1 MRPLF
6 PDIQTRDRLLLRLAR
21 GPLGGLAL
29 VLLCCTVYLPGFFG
43 IPPVDRDE
51 SRFAQASRQMFESV
65 ALPESQRDPEL
76 HSGGLA
82 VPRVGGKDRLNKP
95 PLIYWL
101 QAGSAAVFTGGDP
114 LADAIWMYRVPS
126 FLAGIIIVLA
136 TWRLGCS
143 MFDPRA
149 GWLAGVLMAVSPV
162 FVWEA
167 HQARADMVMIAFTT
181 LAMGQLWRLWR
192 SCSLPRAPWG
202 RAGEGVPS
210 SSRSNR
216 APRFAPL
223 LLWLFVTLGILTKGP
238 ITPMVVVLTALF
250 LSVFSRNFR
259 WLRTTRPLL
268 GLAIVVAGVGP
279 WVYAVAQQV
288 GFAHYWSIIY
298 DEVFGRAG
306 SAKEGHWGPPGY
318 HLVLLVVLFWPG
330 SLLTGLSIARAW
342 RRGFH
347 MSPKRERRAD
357 GTDLSEGG
365 EDTVE
370 PTGRLRSRLCG
381 LLLSAVSLRTTG
393 RPEAFLLAWLLP
405 SWIVF
410 ELVSTKLPHYTMPMY
425 PAIALITA
433 RGLLSWPT
441 HFQSSHKSAR
451 LGIWLWFALGI
462 VLGGAV
468 CFGWVMTIESPLAW
482 ISPIGFLVWIA
493 ATVRVWQG
501 CRGLRLLAV
510 QGWSVLAAVAL
521 LITFLV
527 SVAPG
532 LLGLSAFAHR
542 AARAHAGEQ
551 PITWVGFQEDSIVWF
566 ARGKPSFTEPDEL
579 LSWFEEHPEG
589 VAVVSVYAEE
599 SFRQHPLEL
608 DATDSI
614 FGYHY
619 TKGRLEKLTIV
630 KRMPQ

>member
-1 MRPLF
+1 ML
-6 PDIQTRDRLLLRLAR
+6 
-21 GPLGGLAL
+21 
-29 VLLCCTVYLPGFFG
+29 
-43 IPPVDRDE
+43 
-51 SRFAQASRQMFESV
+51 ESV
-65 ALPESQRDPEL
+65 ALPEAERDPEL

-101 QAGSAAVFTGGDP
+101 QAGSAALFTSGDP
-114 LADAIWMYRVPS
+114 LKDAIWMYRVPS
-126 FLAGIIIVLA
+126 LLAGIVIVLA

-149 GWLAGVLMAVSPV
+149 AWMAGVLLAVSPV

-167 HQARADMVMIAFTT
+167 HQARADMVMVAFTT
-181 LAMGQLWRLWR
+181 LAMGQLWRIWH
-192 SCSLPRAPWG
+192 SCSLPRAPRG
-202 RAGEGVPS
+202 RAGEGGLFSP
-210 SSRSNR
+210 RSNR
-216 APRFAPL
+216 TQRFVPL
-223 LLWLFVTLGILTKGP
+223 LLWLFTTLGILTKGP
-238 ITPMVVVLTALF
+238 ITPMVVLLTALF
-250 LSVFSRNFR
+250 LSVFVRNFR

-268 GLAIVVAGVGP
+268 GLLLITLGLAP

-342 RRGFH
+342 RKGLG
-347 MSPKRERRAD
+347 SPKTVPLPCSLPRAPRGRAGEGVLASSSRSSAFLFLRRFVTSKA
-357 GTDLSEGG
+357 SI
-365 EDTVE
+365 
-370 PTGRLRSRLCG
+370 LC
-381 LLLSAVSLRTTG
+381 SLRTTR
-393 RPEAFLLAWLLP
+393 RPEVFLLAWLLP

-425 PAIALITA
+425 PAVALLTA
-433 RGLLSWPT
+433 LGLLALPGLGPE
-441 HFQSSHKSAR
+441 HQRRAR
-451 LGIWLWFALGI
+451 LGAWLWLAIGVAIFIAVGLG
-462 VLGGAV
+462 VFTLTGMRHQSQG
-468 CFGWVMTIESPLAW
+468 LA
-482 ISPIGFLVWIA
+482 A
-493 ATVRVWQG
+493 M
-501 CRGLRLLAV
+501 LLAV
-510 QGWSVLAAVAL
+510 VLLGMVIVSLVRRLLFEAQGWAIGMAVAML
-521 LITFLV
+521 LAFLLG
-527 SVAPG
+527 VAPVFF
-532 LLGLSAFAHR
+532 GLSQQADR
-542 AARAHAGEQ
+542 AARHYADGAAV
-551 PITWVGFQEDSIVWF
+551 TWVGFREDSVVWF
-566 ARGKPSFTEPDEL
+566 SRGKPSFTEPDAL

-619 TKGRLEKLTIV
+619 AKGRLEKLTVV

>member
-1 MRPLF
+1 MRTAF
-6 PDIQTRDRLLLRLAR
+6 GDIQTRDRLLLRHAR

-29 VLLCCTVYLPGFFG
+29 VLLCCTVYLPGFFS

-65 ALPESQRDPEL
+65 ALPEAQRDPDL

-114 LADAIWMYRVPS
+114 LDDAIWMYRVPS

-149 GWLAGVLMAVSPV
+149 GWLAGVLLAVSPV

-167 HQARADMVMIAFTT
+167 HQARADMVMVAFTT
-181 LAMGQLWRLWR
+181 LAMAQLWRIWR
-192 SCSLPRAPWG
+192 TTRGGAFQAPLS
-202 RAGEGVPS
+202 A
-210 SSRSNR
+210 
-216 APRFAPL
+216 AL
-223 LLWLFVTLGILTKGP
+223 LLWLYTTLGILTKGP
-238 ITPMVVVLTALF
+238 ITPLVVILTALT
-250 LSVFSRNFR
+250 LAVFGRNFH
-259 WLRTTRPLL
+259 WLRATRPLL
-268 GLAIVVAGVGP
+268 GLLLITLGLAP

-342 RRGFH
+342 RKGFQQ
-347 MSPKRERRAD
+347 SRERKRPVGSVAS
-357 GTDLSEGG
+357 TG
-365 EDTVE
+365 ESHKSAP
-370 PTGRLRSRLCG
+370 PTGRLRSRLFG
-381 LLLSAVSLRTTG
+381 FWTSLVSLRLTR

-425 PAIALITA
+425 PAVALLTA
-433 RGLLSWPT
+433 RGLLALPGLGPE
-441 HFQSSHKSAR
+441 HQRRAR
-451 LGIWLWFALGI
+451 LGAWLWLAIGVAIFLAVGWGVFTQTGVRHQSQGFAAMLIAVVLLGMVI
-462 VLGGAV
+462 VSL
-468 CFGWVMTIESPLAW
+468 L
-482 ISPIGFLVWIA
+482 
-493 ATVRVWQG
+493 R
-501 CRGLRLLAV
+501 RLLFDA
-510 QGWSVLAAVAL
+510 QGWAIGTGVAL
-521 LITFLV
+521 LLAF
-527 SVAPG
+527 
-532 LLGLSAFAHR
+532 LLGIAPAFFGLSKR
-542 AARAHAGEQ
+542 ADRLARYYADGAAV
-551 PITWVGFQEDSIVWF
+551 TWVGFREDSVVWLS
-566 ARGKPSFTEPDEL
+566 RGKPSYTEPDDLEAWFLANPDGIAIVSKEAGANIQMPPEIEL
-579 LSWFEEHPEG
+579 FKRYPG
-589 VAVVSVYAEE
+589 M
-599 SFRQHPLEL
+599 
-608 DATDSI
+608 
-614 FGYHY
+614 HY
-619 TKGRLEKLTIV
+619 TKGRKETLSLFG
-630 KRMPQ
+630 RRRQ